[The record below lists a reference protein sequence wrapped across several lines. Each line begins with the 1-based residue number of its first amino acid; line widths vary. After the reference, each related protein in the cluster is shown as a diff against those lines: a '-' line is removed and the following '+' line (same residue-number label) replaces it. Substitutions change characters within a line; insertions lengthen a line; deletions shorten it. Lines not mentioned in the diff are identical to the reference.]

1 MDVSNLFYIGKLQLL
16 IIFLFIFAV
25 ILAINEF
32 FFEINKWIDLAS
44 IITIFGVITGI
55 FFYLSTIKWNF
66 YRYLADLY
74 YVILEIS
81 FKNPDYCNPK
91 ITKNYEK
98 EWPHYPEK
106 HEYEIVARTCWAYL
120 EDIYDTSLKLKWL
133 LANKDILSIYAPTF
147 ERIKTIHGVWLK
159 NNKSIFPMKGFLE
172 FIDSNKWR
180 DYIDP
185 SKAKLLRWNY
195 ASYDYDEIILNPLQ
209 VKENNPLVKYIE
221 GINNKELIVAD
232 VGCGIGSLITNYLES
247 DNRFN
252 KIYGIDFSDS
262 MIKIAKENCKNFK
275 KVEFLKMDIKELTHL
290 REEVEQNK
298 LDMIFSINSLLAE
311 KPNDIDI
318 MLCQIVQTLKS
329 GGKFVAV
336 LPSFDTVEYLR
347 SLTLNKF
354 ETKRE
359 ENYNT
364 CYKNLTLKDKI
375 IYKYSGF
382 HEFSQLLYYFVI
394 FYRRMQSGTWKS
406 LSIDRKRFG
415 ALLDTWKLFYQ
426 DRKMDDKQKC
436 YADDGVNIQ
445 RFFNDNDIKPLFEK
459 FGLNIIE
466 YEKLYYP
473 WDLAEKFGYGYFPGE
488 EEIWDWF
495 IVAEKS

>member
-1 MDVSNLFYIGKLQLL
+1 MCLNLSYFRKLL
-16 IIFLFIFAV
+16 ILNIFLFIIAV
-25 ILAINEF
+25 ILAINAF
-32 FFEINKWIDLAS
+32 IFEINTWIDLAS
-44 IITIFGVITGI
+44 IITIFGAITGI
-55 FFYLSTIKWNF
+55 FFYLSTIKWNL
-66 YRYLADLY
+66 YRYLAELY
-74 YVILEIS
+74 YVILEKS
-81 FKNPDYCNPK
+81 FENPNYCNPK
-91 ITKNYEK
+91 MTKDYEK
-98 EWPHYPEK
+98 EWPHNPEK
-106 HEYEIVARTCWAYL
+106 HEYEIFARTCWAYL
-120 EDIYDTSLKLKWL
+120 EDIYATSLKSKWL
-133 LANKDILSIYAPTF
+133 LANKDIIDIYAPTF
-147 ERIKTIHGVWLK
+147 ERIKTIHGAWLK

-195 ASYDYDEIILNPLQ
+195 ASYDYDEKILNPLQ
-209 VKENNPLVKYIE
+209 VKENNPLVEYIK

-232 VGCGIGSLITNYLES
+232 IGCGIGSLITNYLES

-262 MIKIAKENCKNFK
+262 MIKIANENCENFQ
-275 KVEFLKMDIKELTHL
+275 KVEFLKMDIKDLTHL
-290 REEVEQNK
+290 REEVEKNK

-318 MLCQIVQTLKS
+318 MLCQIALTLKS

-347 SLTLNKF
+347 NLTLKKF
-354 ETKRE
+354 ETERKE
-359 ENYNT
+359 Y
-364 CYKNLTLKDKI
+364 CKICLKNPTLKDKI
-375 IYKYSGF
+375 IYKCSGF

-394 FYRRMQSGTWKS
+394 FYRRMHSGTWKS
-406 LSIDRKRFG
+406 LSMDRKRFG

-426 DRKMDDKQKC
+426 DRKMNDKQKC

-445 RFFNDNDIKPLFEK
+445 RFFHDNDIKPLFEK

-466 YEKLYYP
+466 YKKLYYP

-495 IVAEKS
+495 IVAEKN